1 MLLNVLHLPVRQY
14 RIYFSKVLIKK
25 GNISFLPNE
34 SVIFVDDDDLQL
46 NFHGESREK
55 AAYIY
60 GLLQVHFVEH
70 LMNEVKCKLELYM
83 TLLAYHKFI
92 L

>member
-1 MLLNVLHLPVRQY
+1 MLLNVLHLHVRQY

-60 GLLQVHFVEH
+60 GLLQVHFVEC
-70 LMNEVKCKLELYM
+70 LMNDMKCKLKLYM
-83 TLLAYHKFI
+83 TSLSNKI
-92 L
+92 LN